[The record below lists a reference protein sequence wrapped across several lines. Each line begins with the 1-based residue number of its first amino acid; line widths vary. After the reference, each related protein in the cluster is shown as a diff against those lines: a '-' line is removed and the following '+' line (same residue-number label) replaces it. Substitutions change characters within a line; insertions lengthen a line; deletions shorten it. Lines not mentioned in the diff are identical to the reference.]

1 MIVEFGGD
9 VGDDGDGGDSGN
21 GIIGGYCS
29 DG

>member
-9 VGDDGDGGDSGN
+9 VGDDGDGGDGGDSSN
-21 GIIGGYCS
+21 GGYFS